1 MSILNNRSQL
11 FYNPF
16 IHIAGFW
23 SAVAGIVVILF
34 TAWICFITGTHN
46 YGLVNISFAS
56 DMSLLAYVAEHFI
69 HWIITVLVLFV
80 AGLLFSKSRIR
91 FIDVLGTQGISRAPL
106 LVLPVVRLIPV
117 FASFPFNSI
126 NMYFLFVLHVVMVV
140 WSVALMFN
148 AFKISC
154 NVKGQR
160 LVVSFILALLIAEII
175 SRTILYFLF

>member
-1 MSILNNRSQL
+1 MNIQIKQSHF

-16 IHIAGFW
+16 TYIAGFK
-23 SAVAGIVVILF
+23 SLIGGAIIVLL
-34 TAWICFITGTHN
+34 TAWICFISGTHN
-46 YGLVNISFAS
+46 YGLINVNFAS
-56 DMSLLAYVAEHFI
+56 DMPFSSYLAEHAI
-69 HWIITVLVLFV
+69 HWIAVTLTLYS

-91 FIDVLGTQGISRAPL
+91 FIDVLGTQGISKLPL
-106 LVLPVVRLIPV
+106 LVLPVARLVPV
-117 FASFPFNSI
+117 FASFPVNSI
-126 NMYFLFVLHVVMVV
+126 NMYFLFVLHIIMVI

-160 LVVSFILALLIAEII
+160 LVVSFILALLLAEIV